1 MSHQPDQPPRR
12 NTPAFDELPSEVQ
25 RAALEQLKAIMAGA
39 LLRRIR
45 DAQTPASTF
54 SEN

>member
-1 MSHQPDQPPRR
+1 MPDRPDPHPRH
-12 NTPAFDELPSEVQ
+12 TLPAYADLPSEVQ
-25 RAALEQLKAIMAGA
+25 RAALEQLKIIMAAA